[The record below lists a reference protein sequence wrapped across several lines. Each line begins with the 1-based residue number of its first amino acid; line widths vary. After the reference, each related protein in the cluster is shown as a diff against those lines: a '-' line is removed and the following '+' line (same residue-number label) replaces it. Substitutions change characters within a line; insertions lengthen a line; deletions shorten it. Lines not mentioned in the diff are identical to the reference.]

1 MPQIWFSCRVFES
14 LNTRVLPDDLTH
26 VNTCMH
32 TLSAAAAVG
41 LQLCALHSM
50 AVQYS
55 EEAWE
60 AIRGIRLIG

>member
-1 MPQIWFSCRVFES
+1 M
-14 LNTRVLPDDLTH
+14 RVLPDDLTH

-41 LQLCALHSM
+41 LQLCALHST